1 MPQLLI
7 ELFSEEIPARMQA
20 GAARDLERMASE
32 RLKAAGLTYD
42 ALTTFAGPRRLTLVV
57 EGLPVATPDREEE
70 VKGPRA
76 NAPEQAL
83 EGFLR
88 KTGLTKDQLVER
100 DGVFFAV
107 LSSKGQPT
115 AALIPDMVDQIVRGF
130 PWPKSMRW
138 GSGTLRWVRPLK
150 RIVAL
155 FDGHVV
161 PFEIDGIASG
171 DLTEGHR
178 FLGCGRPFAVKD
190 FADYRAKLESDFVM
204 LDAVDRRLKI
214 LEAAQAVCAA
224 RGLALVDDD
233 GLLDEVAGLAEW
245 PTPILGDMDPAFL
258 SLPPEVVRLS
268 MKVHQKYF
276 AVRDPQT
283 HGLAPHFVVV
293 ANVEAT
299 DGGKALAAG
308 NSRVLSARLDD
319 ARFFWDEDLKSGF
332 EVWAKKLEGV
342 TFHAKLGTLAERVE
356 RIAALARE
364 IAPLVGADP
373 DQAERAARLAKA
385 DLASAM
391 VGEFPE
397 LQGVMGG
404 YYVRA
409 LSSPLPLEGEGAGG
423 WGGRTPHPASSPE
436 TPAESSSPA
445 ARQPAATP
453 SQPSPL
459 EGEGSRDAVADAV
472 RDHYKPQGPAD
483 SVPTA
488 PLTVAVA
495 LADKLDTLVGFWTI
509 NEKPTGSKD
518 PFALRRAA
526 LGVIRLILTNR
537 LRFSI
542 DRLFDVQVLRH
553 QISSQPDQSALLVE
567 VLDAAVAGGMFG
579 NEVRRLVASAEANA
593 PTWLS
598 QVRDHDPS
606 LSDDLRGFLH
616 DRLKVDLRDQD
627 IRHDVIDACLAMEGS
642 CDLTLLVSRVEA
654 LRDFLATDDGANL
667 LAGYKRA
674 SNILKAEEKK
684 GTVPTGMVQTGLP
697 GQPEAETALAFA
709 AAAAATAVDAAL
721 ETEDFAAAMTALARL
736 RAPVDAFFDQVMVN
750 SDVAAERENRLKLL
764 GQVRAVMGRVA
775 DFGMVGG

>member
-1 MPQLLI
+1 MAQLLI
-7 ELFSEEIPARMQA
+7 ELFSEEIPARMQG
-20 GAARDLERMASE
+20 GAARDLERMAAE

-57 EGLPVATPDREEE
+57 EGLPKATPDREEE

-88 KTGLTKDQLVER
+88 KTGLTREQLVER

-107 LSSKGQPT
+107 ISSKGQPT
-115 AALIPDMVDQIVRGF
+115 AALIPEMVDQIVRGF

-161 PFEIDGIASG
+161 PFEIEGIASG

-178 FLGCGRPFAVKD
+178 FLGCGRAFAVKD
-190 FADYRAKLESDFVM
+190 FADYRAKLESDFVL
-204 LDAVDRRLKI
+204 LDAADRRLKI
-214 LEAAQAVCAA
+214 LEAAHKVCAD

-276 AVRDPQT
+276 AVRSSSSAGGSTREAGEGGFSAPP
-283 HGLAPHFVVV
+283 LAPHFVVV

-319 ARFFWDEDLKSGF
+319 ARFFWDEDLKTGF
-332 EVWAKKLEGV
+332 EVWSKKLEGV

-364 IAPLVGADP
+364 IAPLVGADA
-373 DQAERAARLAKA
+373 DQAEVAARLAKA

-404 YYVRA
+404 YYARA
-409 LSSPLPLEGEGAGG
+409 LSSPLPLDGEGVGG
-423 WGGRTPHPASSPE
+423 WGGAASRQAMAHEASSPVRPSPSA
-436 TPAESSSPA
+436 PAD
-445 ARQPAATP
+445 RQSASTP
-453 SQPSPL
+453 SQPSPV
-459 EGEGSRDAVADAV
+459 EGEGYVDAVADAV

-495 LADKLDTLVGFWTI
+495 LADKLDTLVGFFAI
-509 NEKPTGSKD
+509 DEKPTGSKD

-526 LGVIRLILTNR
+526 LGVIRL
-537 LRFSI
+537 
-542 DRLFDVQVLRH
+542 
-553 QISSQPDQSALLVE
+553 
-567 VLDAAVAGGMFG
+567 VLDNQARIGLSNQAVAPALAGLSGVARAVDKLSIET
-579 NEVRRLVASAEANA
+579 EVVAFFA
-593 PTWLS
+593 
-598 QVRDHDPS
+598 
-606 LSDDLRGFLH
+606 
-616 DRLKVDLRDQD
+616 DRLKVLLRDQGK
-627 IRHDVIDACLAMEGS
+627 RHDLVDAVFALGDD
-642 CDLTLLVSRVEA
+642 DLVRIVRRVEA
-654 LRDFLATDDGANL
+654 LDAFLATDDGVNL

-684 GTVPTGMVQTGLP
+684 GPVPTGEVRTGLP
-697 GQPEAETALAFA
+697 GQPEQETALALA

-721 ETEDFAAAMTALARL
+721 ETEDFAAAMTALSQL
-736 RAPVDAFFDQVMVN
+736 RAPVDAFFDKVMVN
-750 SDVAAERENRLKLL
+750 SDVAEERDNRLKLL
-764 GQVRAVMGRVA
+764 GQVRSVMGRVA